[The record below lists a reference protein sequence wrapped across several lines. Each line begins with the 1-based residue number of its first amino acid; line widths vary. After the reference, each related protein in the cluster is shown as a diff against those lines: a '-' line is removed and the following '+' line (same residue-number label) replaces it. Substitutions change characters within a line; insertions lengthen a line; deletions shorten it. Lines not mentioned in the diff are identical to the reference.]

1 MVRWLGW
8 NAVAKGAAA
17 RSCAVA
23 TAACCEWKRAS
34 GMGRVGRSGRWREL
48 KRGEGEVGP
57 AGAPPGG
64 RRRRT
69 VATRWPSPERG
80 RDRPACGAGPE
91 RRRRPSKK
99 GNEDL
104 IFFSKEISNSSF
116 FQISF

>member
-8 NAVAKGAAA
+8 NAAAKGAAA
-17 RSCAVA
+17 RSYAVA

-69 VATRWPSPERG
+69 VATRWPLPERG
-80 RDRPACGAGPE
+80 RGTARGAREGGRARPGRLANWAG
-91 RRRRPSKK
+91 K
-99 GNEDL
+99 
-104 IFFSKEISNSSF
+104 
-116 FQISF
+116 

>member
-8 NAVAKGAAA
+8 NAAAKGAAA

-34 GMGRVGRSGRWREL
+34 GMGRVGRNGRWREL

-80 RDRPACGAGPE
+80 RDTARGA
-91 RRRRPSKK
+91 RREAEPGQAGLR
-99 GNEDL
+99 GWAG
-104 IFFSKEISNSSF
+104 KEAAA
-116 FQISF
+116 Q